1 MNELIVDPERCVGH
15 GKCYLTAPTLF
26 APDEN
31 DDWGRAEVLRP
42 QIADDDVETL
52 AAAREALSLCPEF
65 AIRLTTTVSS

>member
-1 MNELIVDPERCVGH
+1 
-15 GKCYLTAPTLF
+15 LF